1 MTYRNILAAMGAAAA
16 LWLGSPGASA
26 QINLPT
32 AAGYL
37 DRAMAMTADNNAR
50 GTIDQALRSL
60 ALYPS
65 ASQSEEASFLRAVAA
80 LRERDADA
88 PRLLDGFAAAYP
100 ESPRALPARVAAA
113 DWFFAKGDYP
123 AALAR
128 YAVLSPQGLNAADE
142 AALRYHTA
150 FCRLLMAEYDKA
162 AEGFQAVA
170 DSKAA
175 GEYGPGAVFYLGYID
190 YRRGD
195 NDAALRRFA
204 AAAKAD
210 AAKADADIAGAAEA
224 YTAQIYYSR
233 GDNEKALAAARRSLK
248 SPQGAFHPEARRIAG
263 ESLYNLGRADE
274 AVPMLWV
281 YAQAVENPAPTALYI
296 LGTDE
301 FRKGNYK
308 EAATLLGRAASDP
321 SAMGQSAS
329 LMLGHAYLADK
340 RLDAAIMAFERAMNA
355 DYDPAIAESA
365 AYNHAVAGIDGG
377 HAPFA
382 SSVTAL
388 EAFLDKY
395 PQSTLAPKVEEYIVN
410 GYMTDRNYE
419 AALASIDRLK
429 HPSDRIRAAR
439 QRVTYALGAREYG
452 EGKYPQALTHL
463 KQAASL
469 TAAPFDASIA
479 RSARLWQGLTELA
492 LDRPAEAA
500 ATLRAYVDTASKNDP
515 ELPVA
520 CYNLGYAFWDEEKYS
535 DAADA
540 FARVGADKAVA
551 PRLRSDALARVADA
565 LYHDSDF
572 AAAARKYAEALE
584 LNPDA
589 ADYAMFQQAQMLG
602 LQRDH
607 RAKIALLDEFAEKF
621 PSSALRPDALL
632 EKAESQVAIG
642 DNDAAILTYETLTDL
657 YPAAATARQ
666 GRLRMAVT
674 RANAGQTDRAIDD
687 YRALVEA
694 YPTSPEARMAI
705 DDLKQIYSDRGD
717 VATLTSWLASVKD
730 APELDP
736 SEIERLAFVAAEK
749 EYMEKD
755 RTDRLSKYISDYPQG
770 ANLPRAIYYM
780 AEAAAISDNIPEAYR
795 YAEMLLS
802 RYPDSDAAPDALLIR
817 ADAEAAQGKTES
829 ALASYTALA
838 DRAANPSQLA
848 RARTGILRAAT
859 DLGHNDEALTAA
871 DQILGSTAAGS
882 KDRNE
887 VMMLRGL
894 ALDRLGRH
902 EEAYAQWE
910 ELIAAHPDDINAAR
924 ASVARSASMLRRG
937 QTDNA
942 HRAIDKFINSNPPSQ
957 YWLARAFIL
966 LSDILRAEGND
977 FEAQEYLR
985 SLQNNY
991 PGDEKDIIEM
1001 INSRLA
1007 K

>member
-1 MTYRNILAAMGAAAA
+1 MTYRNILAAMGAAAV
-16 LWLGSPGASA
+16 LWIGSPEAPA

-32 AAGYL
+32 SAGYL
-37 DRAMAMTADNNAR
+37 DRALAMTADNNAR

-65 ASQSEEASFLRAVAA
+65 ASQAEEAGYLRAVAA

-88 PRLLDGFAAAYP
+88 PSLLDAFAADYP
-100 ESPRALPARVAAA
+100 ESPRALPAKVAAA
-113 DWFFAKGDYP
+113 DWFFAKGDFA

-128 YAVLSPQGLNAADE
+128 YARLSPDGLNAAD
-142 AALRYHTA
+142 AAAMRYHTA

-162 AEGFQAVA
+162 AEGFSAVA

-204 AAAKAD
+204 AASKAD
-210 AAKADADIAGAAEA
+210 AEIAGAAEA

-233 GDNEKALAAARRSLK
+233 GANEKALAAARRALK
-248 SPQGAFHPEARRIAG
+248 SPLAVFHPEARRIAG
-263 ESLYNLGRADE
+263 ESLYNLGRTDE

-301 FRKGNYK
+301 FRKGNNA
-308 EAATLLGRAASDP
+308 EAVSLLGRAASDP

-329 LMLGHAYLADK
+329 LMLGHAYLAQK

-382 SSVTAL
+382 SSVAAL
-388 EAFLDKY
+388 ESFLDKY
-395 PQSTLAPKVEEYIVN
+395 PQSALAPKVEEYIVN

-439 QRVTYALGAREYG
+439 QRVVYALGAREFG
-452 EGKYPQALTHL
+452 EGKYPQALSHL

-469 TAAPFDASIA
+469 TSAPFDATIA

-492 LDRPAEAA
+492 IDRPADAA
-500 ATLRAYVDTASKNDP
+500 STLRSYIAASPKNDA

-520 CYNLGYAFWDEEKYS
+520 YYNLGYALWDEEKYS

-540 FARVGADKAVA
+540 FARVGSDKAVA

-565 LYHDSDF
+565 LYHDRDF
-572 AAAARKYAEALE
+572 AAAAAKYAEAFD

-589 ADYAMFQQAQMLG
+589 ADYSLFQQAQMLG
-602 LQRDH
+602 LQRNH
-607 RAKIALLDEFAEKF
+607 RAKIALLDTFAERF
-621 PSSALRPDALL
+621 PTSALCPDALL
-632 EKAESQVAIG
+632 EKAESQVALG
-642 DNDAAILTYETLTDL
+642 ENDAAIATYESLTDL

-687 YRALVEA
+687 YRALVET
-694 YPTSPEARMAI
+694 YPTSQEARMAI
-705 DDLKQIYSDRGD
+705 DDLKQIYTDRGD
-717 VATLTSWLASVKD
+717 LDALTSWLASVKD

-755 RTDRLSKYISDYPQG
+755 RTDRLAKYISDYPQG
-770 ANLPRAIYYM
+770 SNLPRAIYYM
-780 AEAAAISDNIPEAYR
+780 AEAAAIGGNIPDAYR

-802 RYPDSDAAPDALLIR
+802 RYPDSDAAPDALLIK

-838 DRAANPSQLA
+838 DRAANPAQLS
-848 RARTGILRAAT
+848 RARMGMLRAAT
-859 DLGHNDEALTAA
+859 DLERNDDALAAA
-871 DQILGSTAAGS
+871 DRILASTAAGS

-902 EEAYAQWE
+902 EEAYTQWQ

-924 ASVARSASMLRRG
+924 ASVAHAASMFRRG
-937 QTDNA
+937 QTDKA
-942 HRAIDKFINSNPPSQ
+942 HKAIDKFINSNPPSQ

-985 SLQNNY
+985 SLRNNY
-991 PGDEKDIIEM
+991 PGDEKDILEM
-1001 INSRLA
+1001 IDSRLA